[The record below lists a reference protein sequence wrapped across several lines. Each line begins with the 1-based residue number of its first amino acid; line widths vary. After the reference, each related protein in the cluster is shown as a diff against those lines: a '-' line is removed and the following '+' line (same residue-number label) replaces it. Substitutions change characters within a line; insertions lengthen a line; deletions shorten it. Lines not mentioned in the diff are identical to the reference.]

1 MIRRIILNLRIA
13 IRSLCSFRLRSSLAV
28 LGVFLG
34 TFSLIIVSNLS
45 DSLALK
51 TDMDIAQLGKNL
63 LIVRNGLIR
72 NIGHSSR
79 LFNESTTLKVSDANA
94 ISQTIGVVSGVCPAS
109 NKAFPLRY
117 EGTSL
122 GSILTI
128 GVSPDFPDIRNFH
141 AEQGRF
147 FTNDENIRGEKV
159 VVLGSKVAEKLFGTD
174 KAIGRT
180 ILLYRVPCLV
190 IGVMESKGVD
200 MSNVDQDNQI
210 FMPLNTFLRRFVN
223 KDYISTIFVQVSD
236 EEHMAQAKKMIEDLL
251 RSRHSPVDGKDDF
264 TVIDQK
270 DLNQMKSQ
278 AMSIIILLGRI
289 AAVVSFLIGGI
300 GILSIMILIVNER
313 KVEIGIRRAVG
324 ARRRDIALQF
334 LLESSFIS
342 FMGGFTGVSIGFF
355 MSALIFKIMSL
366 PFSFSILTLAMSFAI
381 SVIVGI
387 IAGIYPAQR
396 AVVIQPVDIMK
407 G

>member
-1 MIRRIILNLRIA
+1 MRRLILNLSIA

-51 TDMDIAQLGKNL
+51 TDLDIAQLGKNL

-72 NIGHSSR
+72 NIGSSTR

-94 ISQTIGVVSGVCPAS
+94 IRQTIGVVSGVSPAS
-109 NKAFPLRY
+109 SKPFPLRH

-147 FTNDENIRGEKV
+147 FTADEDIRGEKV
-159 VVLGSKVAEKLFGTD
+159 VVLGSKVAEKLFGTG

-236 EEHMAQAKKMIEDLL
+236 DEQMAQAKKQIEDLL
-251 RSRHSPVDGKDDF
+251 RARHGMKDDF

-270 DLNQMKSQ
+270 DLNAMKSQ
-278 AMSIIILLGRI
+278 AMKIIILLGRI

-324 ARRRDIALQF
+324 ARRRDIAFQF

-342 FMGGFTGVSIGFF
+342 FMGGFTGVTAGFVL
-355 MSALIFKIMSL
+355 SALIFKIMSL
-366 PFSFSILTLAMSFAI
+366 PFTFSILTLAMSFAI
-381 SVIVGI
+381 SVVVGI

-396 AVVIQPVDIMK
+396 AIIIQPVDIMK